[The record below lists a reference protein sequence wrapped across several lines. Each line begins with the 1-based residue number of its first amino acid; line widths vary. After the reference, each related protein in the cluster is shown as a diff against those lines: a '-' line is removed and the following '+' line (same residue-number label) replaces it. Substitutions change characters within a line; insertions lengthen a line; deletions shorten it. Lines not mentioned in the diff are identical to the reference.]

1 MKTIKKGD
9 ILASQW
15 GYEQTNVCFYEV
27 VKATKCFVTV
37 REVSSL
43 CKQTGWAQELK
54 TPCRASYIGEPVRR
68 KVKDFS
74 IAKDRPFI
82 EVTDYEN
89 AYLWDG
95 RPMEETSYY

>member
-1 MKTIKKGD
+1 MLEAARGR
-9 ILASQW
+9 L
-15 GYEQTNVCFYEV
+15 GLRV
-27 VKATKCFVTV
+27 
-37 REVSSL
+37 
-43 CKQTGWAQELK
+43 
-54 TPCRASYIGEPVRR
+54 CRASYIGEPIRR

-95 RPMEETSYY
+95 KPMEQTSWH